1 MKIQHFQHI
10 FRATV
15 LAALVSSSMQ
25 SFAQPTDEV
34 VAIVDDSVILKSDLV
49 QAIAET
55 EHQLK
60 AQNKTVPPQQYLQ
73 MQVLDQLIVR
83 QAQ

>member
-1 MKIQHFQHI
+1 MKIKHFQHI

-15 LAALVSSSMQ
+15 LAALISSSMQ
-25 SFAQPTDEV
+25 GFAQPTDEV

-60 AQNKTVPPQQYLQ
+60 AQNKPVPP
-73 MQVLDQLIVR
+73 
-83 QAQ
+83 